1 MTALIILI
9 SLPSCNK
16 PEKQIVGKWKIT
28 SAKVDGYKIE
38 EAKGEVWSF
47 KQNGKFSGYI
57 YFAGKKG
64 GGGGDIDC
72 NWIIDGNELVL
83 KGGDLETNGYGWSEE
98 VILTLD
104 IEQLDKEELIVSGKM
119 KYDWSED
126 GYNGSES
133 YKVVYELEAK

>member
-1 MTALIILI
+1 MLFR
-9 SLPSCNK
+9 S
-16 PEKQIVGKWKIT
+16 
-28 SAKVDGYKIE
+28 
-38 EAKGEVWSF
+38 
-47 KQNGKFSGYI
+47 
-57 YFAGKKG
+57 
-64 GGGGDIDC
+64 
-72 NWIIDGNELVL
+72 
-83 KGGDLETNGYGWSEE
+83 TNGYGWSEE